1 MRGRAAFLLARLDTM
16 HHEGSITY
24 AQAQLR
30 VQLARVLATGN
41 DTATHRL
48 LSEHW
53 PIVRAL
59 QLLPPAPRAAPCV
72 ARARRLLLGAGAR
85 EETALR
91 RGAHALPDG
100 AARWDEFVA
109 TLRALVDDN
118 DEAGV
123 FRYSRAEPWRSFHKS
138 HTGFAMEADVS
149 VHLRLL
155 SARGGWLI
163 GVRDIDI
170 L

>member
-53 PIVRAL
+53 PVVRAL

-72 ARARRLLLGAGAR
+72 ARARRLLGAGVR

-109 TLRALVDDN
+109 TLRALADEN
-118 DEAGV
+118 DEAGI

-149 VHLRLL
+149 VNR
-155 SARGGWLI
+155 SWSEAAG
-163 GVRDIDI
+163 
-170 L
+170 